1 MLKTLQAS
9 LQQYMNWELSDVQAE
24 FEKNRGTRNQ
34 IVYTLLDHQK
44 AREYEKNI
52 YLCFIDYS
60 KAFDYVDHKNC
71 EKFKKLL
78 IPDHLT
84 CLLRNK

>member
-34 IVYTLLDHQK
+34 IVYTLLGHQK

-60 KAFDYVDHKNC
+60 KAFDYVDQKTVKNLKSC
-71 EKFKKLL
+71 
-78 IPDHLT
+78 
-84 CLLRNK
+84 